1 MYLAN
6 RGLRVMRQAHANPVW
21 VSIIDHLTKSTSSPI
36 RVKVRHLDVE
46 VVERKSSRGRG
57 AYM

>member
-6 RGLRVMRQAHANPVW
+6 KGLRVMRQEHINPVW

-36 RVKVRHLDVE
+36 CVKVRRLDSE
-46 VVERKSSRGRG
+46 APESEI
-57 AYM
+57 